1 MKFRTV
7 CLAVSLVALAAAFT
21 VVRADIDEDLKAVL
35 AKIKARDPQIAA
47 LKKDGR
53 VGENA
58 QGLVEAVK
66 AVDKDAAKVIADEN
80 ADRETFFGLYATK
93 TNDKVEVVRKNF
105 AVFRFKKAADDEYF
119 KGANGEWKTKAEWIK
134 GGSKGLSD

>member
-7 CLAVSLVALAAAFT
+7 GLAVSLVALAAVFT
-21 VVRADIDEDLKAVL
+21 VARADINQDLKDVL
-35 AKIKARDPQIAA
+35 AKMEARAPQIAA

-53 VGENA
+53 AGENA

-66 AVDKDAAKVIADEN
+66 AVDKDAAKLIAEEN
-80 ADRETFFGLYATK
+80 ADRETFFGLYAKK
-93 TNDKVEVVRKNF
+93 TNAEVKVVRKNF
-105 AVFRFKKAADDEYF
+105 ALFRFKKAADNEYF

-134 GGSKGLSD
+134 AGQKGLSD